1 MNGSGKAILL
11 ILAIVYFI
19 SPVDLAPG
27 LLIDDYVAL
36 AIALAPFFKQTSEA

>member
-1 MNGSGKAILL
+1 MNESGKAILL

-27 LLIDDYVAL
+27 LLIDDFVAL
-36 AIALAPFFKQTSEA
+36 AIASARTILQTNI